1 MKAYIYINEAIILE
15 NEAVISPLNP
25 GFLFGEGLFET
36 IRADTGIIFMLPE
49 HIERMRAG
57 LKILNLQI
65 PPDFDQIAAVSTE
78 LLTKNQ
84 LLHKTASIK
93 LICCARNL
101 DYEISSPKASTSL
114 IIRVAELNLD
124 EIGARQ
130 RGMRAQILPWRK
142 NRSNPLLAIKS
153 LNYLENR
160 YGLKEAVRA
169 GFDEGIFL
177 NQDGE
182 LCEGT
187 FSNLFLIRQRTLLTP
202 PLNAGILAG
211 TTRDFIL
218 RKARQTGIECQEM
231 PLLVDDL
238 KNCDGAF
245 LTSSLMHLAPLT
257 EVDQINFD
265 LEQSTRLRKELLNF
279 FN

>member
-1 MKAYIYINEAIILE
+1 MKAYIYINGAIILE
-15 NEAVISPLNP
+15 NEAAISPLNP

-65 PPDFDQIAAVSTE
+65 PPGFDQIAAVSTE

-101 DYEISSPKASTSL
+101 DHKISSPKTSTSL

-245 LTSSLMHLAPLT
+245 LTSSLMRLAPLT

>member
-1 MKAYIYINEAIILE
+1 MKTYIYIDGAVIPE
-15 NEAVISPLNP
+15 NEAAISPFSP

-36 IRADTGIIFMLPE
+36 LRADTGLIFMLPE
-49 HIERMRAG
+49 HLERMRAG
-57 LKILNLQI
+57 LKMLNLQI
-65 PPDFDQIAAVSTE
+65 PTDFDQIAAVSTE
-78 LLTKNQ
+78 LLTKNR
-84 LLHKTASIK
+84 LLHKTATIK

-101 DYEISSPKASTSL
+101 EHKTSSLKVSTTL
-114 IIRVAELNLD
+114 IIRVTELNLD
-124 EIGARQ
+124 EIGERQ
-130 RGMRAQILPWRK
+130 RGMRALILLWRR

-160 YGLKEAVRA
+160 YGLKEAVRT

-177 NQDGE
+177 NQEGE

-218 RKARQTGIECQEM
+218 RKARQAGIECQEM
-231 PLLVDDL
+231 PLLADDL

-245 LTSSLMHLAPLT
+245 LTSSLMRLAPLT
-257 EVDQINFD
+257 EVDQKTFN
-265 LEQSTRLRKELLNF
+265 LEKSATLRRQLLDF
-279 FN
+279 FK

>member
-1 MKAYIYINEAIILE
+1 MKAYIYINGSVIPE
-15 NEAVISPLNP
+15 NEAAISPMNP

-36 IRADTGIIFMLPE
+36 LRADTGIIFMLPE

-57 LKILNLQI
+57 LKMLKLQI
-65 PPDFDQIAAVSTE
+65 PLDFDQIATISTE
-78 LLTKNQ
+78 LLIKNR

-101 DYEISSPKASTSL
+101 EYKTSSLKASTSL
-114 IIRVAELNLD
+114 IIRATELDLN
-124 EIGARQ
+124 EIGKRQ
-130 RGMRAQILPWRK
+130 RGMRAMILPWRR
-142 NRSNPLLAIKS
+142 NRSNPLLSIKS

-160 YGLKEAVRA
+160 YGLNEAVRA

-211 TTRDFIL
+211 TTRAFIL
-218 RKARQTGIECQEM
+218 HKARQAGIECQEM
-231 PLLVDDL
+231 PLPANEL

-245 LTSSLMHLAPLT
+245 LTSSLMRLAPLT
-257 EVDQINFD
+257 GVDRITFD
-265 LEQSTRLRKELLNF
+265 LEKITVLRRQLLNF
-279 FN
+279 FT